1 VTEGEP
7 QIIHLLALGWVLL
20 CWIGYTA
27 PFVLRKRPP
36 KTPERK
42 RDRTSLVGIALQS
55 VAYALVWS
63 VRRPLGTP
71 LVSLGP
77 AWDWI
82 GPVLVMLLGSVSV
95 WMVGAAVWA
104 LGKQWSFA
112 ARLTEGHRLVQEG
125 PYRIVRH
132 PIYSAMG
139 GMLLATGLALSHWVA
154 ILPGLIF
161 FGIGTAIRIR
171 SEEKLLKEAFGSEF
185 DAYVRRVGA
194 VLPRLALREDPSYPC

>member
-1 VTEGEP
+1 MTEAP
-7 QIIHLLALGWVLL
+7 PRHIHLLALGWVLL

-27 PFVLRKRPP
+27 PFVLRRRPP
-36 KTPERK
+36 KAPERK
-42 RDRTSLVGIALQS
+42 RDRTSLAGIALQMI
-55 VAYALVWS
+55 AYALVWS

-82 GPVLVMLLGSVSV
+82 GPAVAMVLGSVSV

-104 LGKQWSFA
+104 PGKRWSFA
-112 ARLTEGHRLVQEG
+112 ARLAEGHRLVTEG

-139 GMLLATGLALSHWVA
+139 GMLLATGLALSHWVVL
-154 ILPGLIF
+154 LPGLVC

-171 SEEKLLKEAFGSEF
+171 SEEKLLKEIFGADF
-185 DAYVRRVGA
+185 DAYVLRVGA
-194 VLPRLALREDPSYPC
+194 VFPRFAPPEHASHPN